1 MIMQGKFLVCET
13 LKKYEYYYVYAES
26 AEEAIAKH
34 KESHSESEYYDAEYA
49 ETLRV
54 EIVEVVEK

>member
-1 MIMQGKFLVCET
+1 MQGKFLVCET

-54 EIVEVVEK
+54 EIVEIGG